1 MYTCVHACLE
11 SRWRVGIMSN
21 GGPDQ
26 IPVDDVTVGG
36 GKNLADSDAPRHA
49 TPYTRTWTVVHA
61 FLTWLTTIVFFMVL
75 MTAYT
80 MEFKTDK
87 WTPSGPGN
95 TTFTYKLKQTFPHN
109 LGVLRKS
116 TWSGVDMLY
125 ALYKVCSAPLI
136 PSLPGNPCTHDSIH
150 D

>member
-1 MYTCVHACLE
+1 MCERGHTLMADKTPLLV
-11 SRWRVGIMSN
+11 V
-21 GGPDQ
+21 
-26 IPVDDVTVGG
+26 PVPEDTS
-36 GKNLADSDAPRHA
+36 KLTETDAPSHA

-61 FLTWLTTIVFFMVL
+61 CLTWLTTIVFFIVL
-75 MTAYT
+75 MVAYT
-80 MEFKTDK
+80 TEFKTET

-125 ALYKVCSAPLI
+125 TLYKVRTAP
-136 PSLPGNPCTHDSIH
+136 PAQA
-150 D
+150 